1 MPKYPRA
8 CNNRHFHEK
17 WGSGESDL
25 VYINLRRSGLSELAK
40 TFESFLKGEH
50 GVKSATVTN
59 ICTDCLQQCLNKRAF
74 TKYLDASNARVIET
88 KV

>member
-40 TFESFLKGEH
+40 TFESFLK
-50 GVKSATVTN
+50 VKHRIMSPTVTN
-59 ICTDCLQQCLNKRAF
+59 ICTDSNNVSTSEPLQNTLTQVML
-74 TKYLDASNARVIET
+74 E
-88 KV
+88 